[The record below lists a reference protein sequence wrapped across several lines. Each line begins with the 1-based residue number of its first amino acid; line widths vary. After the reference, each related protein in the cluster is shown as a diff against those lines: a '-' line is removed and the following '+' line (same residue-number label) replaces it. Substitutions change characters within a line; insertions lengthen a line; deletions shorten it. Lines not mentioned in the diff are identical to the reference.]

1 MGEGCNLFTILPFG
15 RDWPTW
21 NFIFSRSK
29 LNLLPQL
36 PAPKDPELT
45 HEKEKKLKGKT
56 GCRKQ
61 ANDDIDD
68 IRAPRNR
75 GRSSERNERTIER
88 GSLCMYGHN
97 AYWIRSTHSGSN
109 ITYSRDQ
116 GRRSCK
122 RLSVSVNTLCEYNI
136 THIYILCE

>member
-75 GRSSERNERTIER
+75 ERSSERNERTIER
-88 GSLCMYGHN
+88 GGLC
-97 AYWIRSTHSGSN
+97 THSALILLTRETRSERVVKTLCICLTHCAN
-109 ITYSRDQ
+109 ITSHTYT
-116 GRRSCK
+116 SC
-122 RLSVSVNTLCEYNI
+122 VSE
-136 THIYILCE
+136 